1 MTAKLRK
8 RGEESG
14 WSALRPFYPRRPP
27 AICAEYRFST
37 PATRCFQ
44 VSWGVWEK
52 SAAIMKLAERMSR
65 IGVES
70 AFDVLVRARALE
82 AQGRSV
88 IHLEIGEPDFPTPP
102 HVVAAAKKA
111 LDEGWTHYG
120 PTQGQPELRE
130 AIAAHISRT
139 RGIQVGPQ
147 HVSVVPGGKP
157 IIFFP
162 MLALLEPGDEVIY
175 PNPGFPIYESMIR
188 FCGATP
194 VPLPLEE
201 SRGFS
206 FDLNL
211 FERLLT
217 ERTKM
222 VVLNSPQN
230 PTGGVIPREDLKVI
244 ADLLRE
250 RDVIVLSDEIY
261 SEIYYGEPPV
271 SITEFPGM
279 LEKTI
284 ILDGFSKTYAM
295 TGWRMGYGVMSE
307 WLGSAGSKLMGNSS
321 SCTARFTQRAGI
333 AAITGPQDCVAA
345 MVAEFH
351 RRRDAICRGLN
362 QIPRFRCAVPGGAFY
377 AFANVTGTGIP
388 SKELADY
395 LLEEAGVS
403 CLQGGS
409 FGEYGDGYIRFSY
422 ANSLANLMEAV
433 ERIKKVSVRWGAAA
447 VA

>member
-1 MTAKLRK
+1 
-8 RGEESG
+8 
-14 WSALRPFYPRRPP
+14 
-27 AICAEYRFST
+27 
-37 PATRCFQ
+37 
-44 VSWGVWEK
+44 
-52 SAAIMKLAERMSR
+52 MSR

-82 AQGRSV
+82 ATGKSV
-88 IHLEIGEPDFPTPP
+88 IHLEIGEPDFPTPG
-102 HVVAAAKKA
+102 HVVSAAKQA

-120 PTQGQPELRE
+120 PTQGLPDLRE

-147 HVSVVPGGKP
+147 NVSVVPGGKP

-188 FCGATP
+188 FSGATP

-211 FERLLT
+211 FEHLLT
-217 ERTKM
+217 PRTKM

-230 PTGGVIPREDLKVI
+230 PTGGVIPRADLAAI
-244 ADLLRE
+244 ADLLRN

-261 SEIYYGEPPV
+261 SEICYGEAPA
-271 SITEFPGM
+271 SITQFPGM

-295 TGWRMGYGVMSE
+295 TGWRMGYGVMPT
-307 WLGSAGSKLMGNSS
+307 WLVDAVNKLMVNSN
-321 SCTARFTQRAGI
+321 SCTASFTQRAGI
-333 AAITGPQDCVAA
+333 AALTGPRTEVDA
-345 MVAEFH
+345 MVAEFR
-351 RRRDAICRGLN
+351 RRRDAIVAGLN
-362 QIPRFRCAVPGGAFY
+362 KVPGFRCPTPGGAFY
-377 AFANVTGTGIP
+377 AFPNVTATGMS
-388 SKELADY
+388 SKELADF
-395 LLEEAGVS
+395 LLYEAGVAG
-403 CLQGGS
+403 LDGGC
-409 FGEYGDGYIRFSY
+409 FGKYGEGYVRFSY
-422 ANSLANLMEAV
+422 ANSLANLTEAV
-433 ERIKKVSVRWGAAA
+433 NRIQKVADRWAA
-447 VA
+447 VVGVR